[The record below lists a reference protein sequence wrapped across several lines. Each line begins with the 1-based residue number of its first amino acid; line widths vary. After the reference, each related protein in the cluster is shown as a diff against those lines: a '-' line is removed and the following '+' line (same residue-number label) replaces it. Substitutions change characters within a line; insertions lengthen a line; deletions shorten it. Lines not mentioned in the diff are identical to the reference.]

1 MATKK
6 KKITLED
13 LALFIKESEKRII
26 KEIDTKIDTKIDGLA
41 AITKRGFDGVDERFN
56 KVDKRLDSL
65 EQGQEDIIRSNT
77 REHEELKLR
86 QDEVPYRFEFVE
98 LEKRVE
104 VLERMR

>member
-6 KKITLED
+6 RKRETTIDD
-13 LALFIKESEKRII
+13 LAVMINSGFNEMKESNAREHKEMRI
-26 KEIDTKIDTKIDGLA
+26 KL
-41 AITKRGFDGVDERFN
+41 N
-56 KVDKRLDSL
+56 SL
-65 EQGQEDIIRSNT
+65 KQGQEDIIRSNT

-104 VLERMR
+104 VLERRVV